1 MVDGHAVVIPLA
13 DEDQTVNDTPLPAL
27 PHYVRAGL
35 RIVFVGF
42 NPGLESARRGHYYAF
57 RGNVFWRQLSESG
70 LVARPV
76 SWEDDHRL
84 MTEAGIGFTDLCAR
98 PTARAAELTRDEL
111 AEGAARLWGEL
122 EAAAPGVAVLCGRG
136 VFAAFAEHALA
147 MRRTVANARPFGAQP
162 ERLAGGR
169 TALWVIP
176 NSSGL
181 ASGLHRQRLE
191 QLRELAATL
200 RGVPSDP

>member
-1 MVDGHAVVIPLA
+1 MALGLVWLAVASGAIVMTEPAPVDVLTIGLIVLLPVI
-13 DEDQTVNDTPLPAL
+13 
-27 PHYVRAGL
+27 
-35 RIVFVGF
+35 
-42 NPGLESARRGHYYAF
+42 
-57 RGNVFWRQLSESG
+57 G
-70 LVARPV
+70 LVAIKPSLV
-76 SWEDDHRL
+76 VFLSIWL
-84 MTEAGIGFTDLCAR
+84 
-98 PTARAAELTRDEL
+98 
-111 AEGAARLWGEL
+111 
-122 EAAAPGVAVLCGRG
+122 AAAAAAFGASAFSSDIARSSIHSGISVYLYLATF